1 MFPDLSLPEFLL
13 SEASLLLRFPAAPAP
28 LDQSIHF
35 RGLLFPFQ
43 ASRFH
48 PSDPGHLM
56 PAAFFYR
63 NLLSSRQMILRDH
76 RPKSLHGSFL
86 FFWLHLYLRLPACCL
101 IHIQMLVE
109 TAYRILLG
117 LLHSL
122 LSCRHISSV
131 AFLSFC

>member
-13 SEASLLLRFPAAPAP
+13 SEASLLLRFPAPP
-28 LDQSIHF
+28 
-35 RGLLFPFQ
+35 
-43 ASRFH
+43 
-48 PSDPGHLM
+48 
-56 PAAFFYR
+56 AFFYR